1 MDECGICFR
10 NFKSKR
16 NNGYSLLALLSLL
29 SLLILFFLHFHR
41 MFPRF
46 FQSLELL
53 FNVSPHYLFGYK
65 GFNLTLISHNMEL
78 MP

>member
-1 MDECGICFR
+1 MVMELEFVLLLSNQKKGD
-10 NFKSKR
+10 
-16 NNGYSLLALLSLL
+16 YSLLALLSLL

-65 GFNLTLISHNMEL
+65 GFNLTFISHNMEL